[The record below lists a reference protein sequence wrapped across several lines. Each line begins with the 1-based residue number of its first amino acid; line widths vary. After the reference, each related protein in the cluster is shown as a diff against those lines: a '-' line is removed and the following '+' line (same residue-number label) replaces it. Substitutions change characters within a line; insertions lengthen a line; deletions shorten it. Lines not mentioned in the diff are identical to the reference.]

1 MGKQEAMAIE
11 FYLLPYQL
19 NGEESSF
26 KGQVLTKQTLDAKGL
41 IDAMLDKG
49 STATLPDIT
58 AVLSLYEEVLLTELL
73 KGKTIHT
80 KLFRMR
86 LKVEGKFKSSTD
98 TFDPKRHK
106 VKVVITPSLF
116 LQDAVKPLRAKRK
129 LVERNLPHFGTLENR
144 NEPNLFYQCYSG
156 DVLEI
161 RGSNL
166 HMNLED
172 PEQGLYLL
180 DTNGVKMPITKVL
193 QNKPSSIMFLVPD
206 SMPVGSYEGFFTG
219 CTRKGLIRH
228 SQRLVKRLDILLR
241 N

>member
-26 KGQVLTKQTLDAKGL
+26 KGQVLAKQNLDAKGL
-41 IDAMLDKG
+41 IDAMLNKG

-73 KGKTIHT
+73 QGKTIHT

-106 VKVVITPSLF
+106 VKVVMTPSMF

-129 LVERNLPHFGTLENR
+129 SIKRNLPHFGTLENR
-144 NEPNLFYQCYSG
+144 NEPNLFFQCYGG

-172 PEQGLYLL
+172 PEQGLYFL
-180 DTNGVKMPITKVL
+180 DGNGVKWPIIKVL
-193 QNKPSSIMFLVPD
+193 QNKPSSIMFIVPD
-206 SMPVGSYEGFFTG
+206 SMQVGAYELYFTG

-228 SQRLVKRLDILLR
+228 SQRLAKRLDILSR
-241 N
+241 D